1 MARFSFL
8 VISLLIGLN
17 TFFTSEVEVASVV
30 QNTFP
35 QHTIQASAALNSQ
48 GIIVNSQ
55 IDLKVN
61 VQAEDGITFFKQLA
75 FVNAVSKE
83 QQENVLVYQKTSA
96 LIDVGLSKT
105 QIIYPFHWFT

>member
-1 MARFSFL
+1 MARFNFL
-8 VISLLIGLN
+8 VISLLIGLS

-35 QHTIQASAALNSQ
+35 QHTVQASAALNSQ

-55 IDLKVN
+55 IDLTVN
-61 VQAEDGITFFKQLA
+61 VQVEDGITFFKQLA
-75 FVNAVSKE
+75 FVNEISKE
-83 QQENVLVYQKTSA
+83 QQENFLVYQKTSTS
-96 LIDVGLSKT
+96 IDVGLSKT